1 MEENYLIK
9 TNCINEKIKNIEKD
23 IEKIIKSSEVGLK
36 NTKKS
41 NLEAF
46 EFFEN
51 KKKDFRKSKN
61 LFIK

>member
-23 IEKIIKSSEVGLK
+23 IEKIIKSAEVGLK
-36 NTKKS
+36 NTKKNNS
-41 NLEAF
+41 ETF

-61 LFIK
+61 LFNK